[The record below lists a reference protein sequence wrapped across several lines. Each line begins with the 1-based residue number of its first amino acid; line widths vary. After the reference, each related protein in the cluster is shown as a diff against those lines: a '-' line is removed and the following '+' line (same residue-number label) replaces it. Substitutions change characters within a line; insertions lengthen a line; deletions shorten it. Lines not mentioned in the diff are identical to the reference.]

1 MSSQTTLV
9 RRIARALLPQ
19 AVRSAYR
26 RLRWRCLNWWLWDF
40 SVSPNFI
47 LFVPLSFFLTRIQRQ
62 PVVAVYQPGRV
73 GSSAVTAA
81 IRIAGAGLT
90 FHVHSLAPDLRRDL
104 EQQRVTITPALAEY
118 IHQNDKVARC
128 LRWVLGRHAPIK
140 IVVLLRDPVGQSVSH
155 FFYNFTFI
163 TGHSL
168 DEKAWTLRELWLLY
182 WIKNAFSGYTLC
194 ENWFDREMHRYTGF
208 DIFAHT
214 FDSERGWQVYQH
226 NRLSV
231 LVMKIE
237 LDDADKNI
245 VLNTFLGI
253 KNLQLQVKNTSEEQS
268 YSSLY
273 RAFRKD
279 FSLQPERLD
288 TIYAGRYARHFY
300 TLQEIE
306 GFKQKWMK
314 KRL

>member
-1 MSSQTTLV
+1 MSNQTTLV

-19 AVRSAYR
+19 AVRSAYH

-47 LFVPLSFFLTRIQRQ
+47 LFVPLSFFLTRIRRQ
-62 PVVAVYQPGRV
+62 PVVAVYQLGRV
-73 GSSAVTAA
+73 GSSTVTAA
-81 IRIAGAGLT
+81 IRVAGAGLT

-118 IHQNDKVARC
+118 IHQNDRVARC
-128 LRWVLGRHAPIK
+128 LRWVLGMHAPMK
-140 IVVLLRDPVGQSVSH
+140 IIVLLRDQVDQSLSS
-155 FFYNFTFI
+155 FFYNFTLF

-168 DEKAWTLRELWLLY
+168 DEKAWTPRELRRLY
-182 WIKNAFSGYTLC
+182 WVKNSLNGFNAFEY
-194 ENWFDREMHRYTGF
+194 WFERELHRNMGF
-208 DIFAHT
+208 DIFAHR
-214 FDSERGWQVYQH
+214 FDPERGWQVYQH

-273 RAFRKD
+273 RAFRKE

-288 TIYAGRYARHFY
+288 TIYTGRYARHFY

-306 GFKQKWMK
+306 RFKQKWMK
-314 KRL
+314 K